1 MLKLEYPEIDQ
12 TVLTVI
18 DLQERLVP
26 AMSEAEK
33 TIDRCRMLTRGVAE
47 LGGRILVTEQY
58 PKGLGHT
65 ITEMAEVL
73 PENTPIIE
81 KTDFSVFGEAQ
92 FNTELLKKS
101 VHTMIICGIESHV
114 CVLQSIFDAVLRGYQ
129 VIVAADAV
137 SSRKNGDRELA
148 LRQAENAGA
157 FLMSSEAVL
166 FWLLK
171 SAKHPSFKNIS
182 KLVK

>member
-1 MLKLEYPEIDQ
+1 
-12 TVLTVI
+12 
-18 DLQERLVP
+18 
-26 AMSEAEK
+26 
-33 TIDRCRMLTRGVAE
+33 
-47 LGGRILVTEQY
+47 
-58 PKGLGHT
+58 
-65 ITEMAEVL
+65 MAEVL

-114 CVLQSIFDAVLRGYQ
+114 CVLQSIFDAVARGYQ